1 MSKSVFLLLGT
12 NLGDR
17 IDNLN
22 EALKSIQTGVGKIA
36 KLSSVYET
44 SAWGKTD
51 QPPFLNLAV
60 EVMTQLNPEDVLN
73 YVLSIERQMGRQRKE
88 KWGERII
95 DIDILFY
102 ESDIYSLPRL
112 VVPHTQVANRRFTL
126 IPLNE
131 IAPKLMHPILKRT
144 IEQLLADCPDNLEVT
159 RIEGKLLSKLD
170 LLGD

>member
-22 EALKSIQTGVGKIA
+22 EALRSIQQGLGKIT

-44 SAWGKTD
+44 AAWGKTD
-51 QPPFLNLAV
+51 QPAFLNLAV
-60 EVMTQLNPEDVLN
+60 EVMTNLSPEDVLK
-73 YVLSIERQMGRQRKE
+73 YVLSIEARLGRERKE

-102 ESDIYSLPRL
+102 DVDIYNLPHL
-112 VVPHTQVANRRFTL
+112 VIPHPQVANRRFTL
-126 IPLNE
+126 TPLNE
-131 IAPKLMHPILKRT
+131 IAPGLIHPVLNKT
-144 IEQLLADCPDNLEVT
+144 VAELLSDCRDVLEVK
-159 RIEGKLLSKLD
+159 RLEGTSLLK
-170 LLGD
+170 